1 MISPKILLSQQNR
14 AFGIT
19 TSGYLV
25 QRTFVFLFLYDV
37 CGGGCVSRY
46 GNCIGEKRFCMV
58 DSGGKWPLPQQCCS
72 LDLGFANAGGS
83 YILDDARTWISLL
96 RIATYPCVGVGIG
109 LCIAKISSPQNIG
122 PSCEVK
128 SCSKSVISF
137 DRR

>member
-1 MISPKILLSQQNR
+1 L
-14 AFGIT
+14 
-19 TSGYLV
+19 
-25 QRTFVFLFLYDV
+25 
-37 CGGGCVSRY
+37 
-46 GNCIGEKRFCMV
+46 GEKRLCMV

-122 PSCEVK
+122 PSCEVN
-128 SCSKSVISF
+128 SCSNPSF
-137 DRR
+137 LSTAEKCTSHCHSYPLF